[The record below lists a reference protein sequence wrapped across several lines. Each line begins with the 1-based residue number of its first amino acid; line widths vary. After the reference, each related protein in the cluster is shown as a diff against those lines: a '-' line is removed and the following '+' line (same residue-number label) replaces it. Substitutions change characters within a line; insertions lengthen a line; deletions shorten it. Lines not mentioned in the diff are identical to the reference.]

1 MLNKTPL
8 RLVATDERPRPG
20 EDEEATPMTLMSE
33 EAAITRKVPESEMIA
48 ARDMLPEKRK
58 RPDWHKLLPAG
69 AVAVVVVVV
78 ILALATKGKSM
89 APPALDTH
97 RGAPVA
103 KPDEALRPHASG
115 SPPTQ
120 EGASPSEAEG
130 RPEIIRVEITATP
143 VETELSI
150 DGNVVASHRLN
161 LHVPNDRGI
170 HVLSAS
176 APGYVTWKGAM
187 IVRGEGAIVTV
198 IVPPLGDAKS
208 VAAAGGGANLGWKR
222 IAALGL
228 GGLGALAI
236 GGGLAAAISAKSRY
250 DDASTHCDATGCD
263 EVGASI
269 QSGAVAQGN
278 LGTVFIGLGLVSIAG
293 GVYLWITGAPERKT
307 ASAAPSTS
315 ARIELRPLGTGLGG
329 RF

>member
-78 ILALATKGKSM
+78 ILALATKGKGM

-176 APGYVTWKGAM
+176 APGYVPFNQQVSFSSDVVLNINLRRGHGPIARQTTRARPSPFEPRPKVE
-187 IVRGEGAIVTV
+187 VR
-198 IVPPLGDAKS
+198 
-208 VAAAGGGANLGWKR
+208 
-222 IAALGL
+222 
-228 GGLGALAI
+228 
-236 GGGLAAAISAKSRY
+236 
-250 DDASTHCDATGCD
+250 
-263 EVGASI
+263 
-269 QSGAVAQGN
+269 
-278 LGTVFIGLGLVSIAG
+278 
-293 GVYLWITGAPERKT
+293 
-307 ASAAPSTS
+307 AAPVPS
-315 ARIELRPLGTGLGG
+315 AVRIEPGMNLEGPTIRPNAKPIDE
-329 RF
+329 RNPYKP